1 MFTRPETGVLQVET
15 GKKLVF
21 LGAERDRGC
30 GIKAKGS
37 RAFLVNCLHR
47 YFGLNAFIP
56 FVNPDL

>member
-37 RAFLVNCLHR
+37 RAFLVN
-47 YFGLNAFIP
+47 
-56 FVNPDL
+56 